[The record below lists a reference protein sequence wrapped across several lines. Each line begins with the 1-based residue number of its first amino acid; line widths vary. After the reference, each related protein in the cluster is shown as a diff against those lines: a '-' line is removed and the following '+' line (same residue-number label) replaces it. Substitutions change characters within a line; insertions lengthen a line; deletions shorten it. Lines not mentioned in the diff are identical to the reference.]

1 VWRHPAT
8 RPIQALTR
16 ISLALLATVG
26 LAAFGRTIDD
36 VLAIADLDP
45 VSVVANARGITVDS
59 TTLTTCLNIPSKKM
73 TKKPSFQMSRH

>member
-16 ISLALLATVG
+16 ISLALLAIAELAAFGRTIDDVLAIAE

-45 VSVVANARGITVDS
+45 VSVVANARGITIDS
-59 TTLTTCLNIPSKKM
+59 TTLTTCL
-73 TKKPSFQMSRH
+73 